1 MAAGQTATITFA
13 FSGAVTGFDLSD
25 VSVTGGALSDLQP
38 VASDPTHYTAI
49 FTPAAGVN
57 TQTAQIQVLAGG
69 WTDVAGNAGT
79 ASNTLSI
86 TEDTQAPTVV
96 VSGSSAT
103 LAAGETATITFAFSG
118 AVTGFDLSD
127 VSVTGGALSDLQPV
141 ASDPTHYTAIF
152 TPAAGADTQTAQI
165 QLLAGGWSDAAGNA
179 GTASNTLSIT
189 EDTQAPTVVVSGSS
203 ATLAAGETATITF
216 AFSEAVTGFDLSDVS
231 VTGGALS
238 DLQPVAA
245 TPRTIRRYS
254 RRRRG

>member
-1 MAAGQTATITFA
+1 M
-13 FSGAVTGFDLSD
+13 
-25 VSVTGGALSDLQP
+25 
-38 VASDPTHYTAI
+38 
-49 FTPAAGVN
+49 N

-118 AVTGFDLSD
+118 AVSGFDLSD
-127 VSVTGGALSDLQPV
+127 VSVTGGALSNLQPV
-141 ASDPTHYTAIF
+141 AGDPTHYTAIF
-152 TPAAGADTQTAQI
+152 TPAAGVNTQTAQI
-165 QLLAGGWSDAAGNA
+165 QVLAGGWTDAAGNA

-238 DLQPVAA
+238 DLQPVASD
-245 TPRTIRRYS
+245 PRTIRPYS
-254 RRRRG
+254 RRRRGRTRRRLRSSCWRVAGPMWPAMRARPATRCRSPRTRKRRRLW